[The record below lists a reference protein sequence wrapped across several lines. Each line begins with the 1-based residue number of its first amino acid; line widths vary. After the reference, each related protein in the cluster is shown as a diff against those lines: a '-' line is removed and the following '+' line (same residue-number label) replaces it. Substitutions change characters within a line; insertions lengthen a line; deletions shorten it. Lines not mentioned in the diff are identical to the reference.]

1 MRNLN
6 YIYINYIKQLTIMK
20 KILMAAVALICMT
33 MTSVVFTSCGDD
45 KDDSKTVV
53 YYKYA
58 DVESVRV
65 VPTEE
70 GQAQAKEFVAALTGV
85 LSSIQSR
92 EVTDNDVIDMTQRVV
107 DTYNNQMLD
116 GTFQLQTS
124 RNASDWRTL
133 KKFTLTANPKYKN

>member
-1 MRNLN
+1 M
-6 YIYINYIKQLTIMK
+6 MK

-45 KDDSKTVV
+45 KDDNKKTVV

-116 GTFQLQTS
+116 GTFKLQTS
-124 RNASDWRTL
+124 RNASDWSTL
-133 KKFTLTANPKYKN
+133 KKFTLTANTKYKN

>member
-1 MRNLN
+1 
-6 YIYINYIKQLTIMK
+6 MK

-58 DVESVRV
+58 DVESVRF

-116 GTFQLQTS
+116 GTFKLQTS
-124 RNASDWRTL
+124 RNASDWSTL

>member
-1 MRNLN
+1 
-6 YIYINYIKQLTIMK
+6 MK

-33 MTSVVFTSCGDD
+33 MTCAVFTSCGDD
-45 KDDSKTVV
+45 KNDSKTVV

>member
-1 MRNLN
+1 
-6 YIYINYIKQLTIMK
+6 MK

-65 VPTEE
+65 VQTEE

-92 EVTDNDVIDMTQRVV
+92 EVTDDDVIDLTQRVV

-116 GTFQLQTS
+116 GTFKLQTS
-124 RNASDWRTL
+124 RNASDWSTL
-133 KKFTLTANPKYKN
+133 KKFTLTANTKYKN

>member
-1 MRNLN
+1 
-6 YIYINYIKQLTIMK
+6 MK

-65 VPTEE
+65 VSTEE
-70 GQAQAKEFVAALTGV
+70 GQAQAKEFVAALTGI

-116 GTFQLQTS
+116 GTFKLQTS
-124 RNASDWRTL
+124 RNASDWSTL

>member
-1 MRNLN
+1 
-6 YIYINYIKQLTIMK
+6 MK

-45 KDDSKTVV
+45 KDDNKKTVV

-92 EVTDNDVIDMTQRVV
+92 EVTDDDVIDLTQRVV

-116 GTFQLQTS
+116 GTFKLQTS
-124 RNASDWRTL
+124 RNTSDWSTL

>member
-1 MRNLN
+1 
-6 YIYINYIKQLTIMK
+6 MK

-45 KDDSKTVV
+45 KDDNKKTVV

-58 DVESVRV
+58 DVEKVLCLQ
-65 VPTEE
+65 TEE
-70 GQAQAKEFVAALTGV
+70 GLAQFKAFDTALVGV
-85 LSSIQSR
+85 LNAISSR
-92 EVTDNDVIDMTQRVV
+92 EVTDDDVIDMTQRVV

-116 GTFQLQTS
+116 GTFKLQTS
-124 RNASDWRTL
+124 RNASDWSTL

>member
-1 MRNLN
+1 
-6 YIYINYIKQLTIMK
+6 MK

-45 KDDSKTVV
+45 KDDPKTVV

-65 VPTEE
+65 VSTEE
-70 GQAQAKEFVAALTGV
+70 GQAQAKEFVAALTGI

-116 GTFQLQTS
+116 GTFKLQTS
-124 RNASDWRTL
+124 RNASDWSTL
-133 KKFTLTANPKYKN
+133 KKFTLTANTKYKN

>member
-1 MRNLN
+1 
-6 YIYINYIKQLTIMK
+6 MK

-70 GQAQAKEFVAALTGV
+70 GQAQAKEFVAALTGI

-116 GTFQLQTS
+116 GTFKLQTS
-124 RNASDWRTL
+124 RNASDWSTL

>member
-1 MRNLN
+1 
-6 YIYINYIKQLTIMK
+6 MK

-45 KDDSKTVV
+45 KDDNKKTVV

-92 EVTDNDVIDMTQRVV
+92 EVTDDDVIDLTQRVV

-116 GTFQLQTS
+116 GTFKLQTS
-124 RNASDWRTL
+124 RNTSDWSTL
-133 KKFTLTANPKYKN
+133 KKFTLTANTKYKN

>member
-1 MRNLN
+1 
-6 YIYINYIKQLTIMK
+6 
-20 KILMAAVALICMT
+20 

-58 DVESVRV
+58 DVESVRYI
-65 VPTEE
+65 PTEE

>member
-1 MRNLN
+1 
-6 YIYINYIKQLTIMK
+6 MK

-92 EVTDNDVIDMTQRVV
+92 EVTDDDVIDLTQRVV

-116 GTFQLQTS
+116 GTFKLQTS
-124 RNASDWRTL
+124 RNASDWSTL
-133 KKFTLTANPKYKN
+133 KKFTLTANTKYKN

>member
-1 MRNLN
+1 
-6 YIYINYIKQLTIMK
+6 MK

>member
-1 MRNLN
+1 M
-6 YIYINYIKQLTIMK
+6 TIMEMK

-45 KDDSKTVV
+45 KDDNKKTVV

-70 GQAQAKEFVAALTGV
+70 GQAQILLKQGQEHRPCDQYLPKRGIHSFPDRHTRHR
-85 LSSIQSR
+85 LSSAGI
-92 EVTDNDVIDMTQRVV
+92 VT
-107 DTYNNQMLD
+107 Y
-116 GTFQLQTS
+116 
-124 RNASDWRTL
+124 
-133 KKFTLTANPKYKN
+133 

>member
-1 MRNLN
+1 
-6 YIYINYIKQLTIMK
+6 MK

-107 DTYNNQMLD
+107 DTYTNQMLD

>member
-1 MRNLN
+1 
-6 YIYINYIKQLTIMK
+6 MK

-65 VPTEE
+65 VQTEE

-92 EVTDNDVIDMTQRVV
+92 EVTDDDVIDLTQRVV

-116 GTFQLQTS
+116 GTFKLQTS
-124 RNASDWRTL
+124 RNASDWSTL

>member
-1 MRNLN
+1 
-6 YIYINYIKQLTIMK
+6 MK

-92 EVTDNDVIDMTQRVV
+92 EVTDDDVIDMTQRVV

-116 GTFQLQTS
+116 GTFKLQTS
-124 RNASDWRTL
+124 RNASDWSTL

>member
-1 MRNLN
+1 
-6 YIYINYIKQLTIMK
+6 MK

-92 EVTDNDVIDMTQRVV
+92 EVTDDDVIDMTQRVV

-124 RNASDWRTL
+124 RNASDWSTL